1 MHGFSSKKIFWM
13 QEAGSLSLLVK
24 SFGVT
29 ESITFFV
36 SVELADD
43 FDTEDIWFLGLANI
57 GELPKLYNILH
68 QSLHDSDNLGLLVI

>member
-1 MHGFSSKKIFWM
+1 M
-13 QEAGSLSLLVK
+13 QEAGSLSLLEK

-43 FDTEDIWFLGLANI
+43 FDTEDI
-57 GELPKLYNILH
+57 
-68 QSLHDSDNLGLLVI
+68 